1 VNNLKSNII
10 LIGFMGTGK
19 TAVGK
24 RLAAILGKTFYDTD
38 QEVEAVTGMTVSQ
51 LFNKH
56 GEVRFRSEENL
67 AIQRLLQKEN
77 CIIATG
83 GGIVLNRDNIDFLA
97 EKGVIICLSA
107 RPEIIYERVKR
118 RNNRP
123 LLKRGNLYETIVKL
137 MEERKELYKC
147 ADFFIDTSDLD
158 FHQIIEKIVAFLE
171 EHWQES
177 FKVQQSENRW

>member
-1 VNNLKSNII
+1 MNNLQANII

-24 RLAAILGKTFYDTD
+24 RLATILKKDFYDTD
-38 QEVEAVTGMTVSQ
+38 HEIENVTGMSISQ
-51 LFNKH
+51 LFSKH

-67 AIQRLLQKEN
+67 ALQRLLQREN

-83 GGIVLNRDNIDFLA
+83 GGIVLNQDNIDFLA
-97 EKGVIICLSA
+97 EKGVIICLLA

-123 LLKRGNLYETIVKL
+123 LLKKDNLYETIIKL
-137 MEERKELYKC
+137 MKEREKLYKC
-147 ADFFIDTSDLD
+147 ADFYIDTSDLE
-158 FHQIIEKIVAFLE
+158 FSEIIDKIIAFLE
-171 EHWQES
+171 DYWQEL
-177 FKVQQSENRW
+177 